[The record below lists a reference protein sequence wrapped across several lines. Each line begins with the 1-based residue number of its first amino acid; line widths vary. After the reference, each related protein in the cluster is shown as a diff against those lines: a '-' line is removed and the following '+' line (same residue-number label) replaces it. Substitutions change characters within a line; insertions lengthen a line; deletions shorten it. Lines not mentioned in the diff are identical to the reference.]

1 MSIKRVAES
10 VPMDLWVPAAP
21 YSVTALCEA
30 ILTIFR
36 DEGGRSDRQKARLMY
51 LVDDYGTDAFAAKVK
66 AEGASWASQLCAR
79 HRPNSSPNI
88 WLISGAVV
96 KSPWVPKGSRVV

>member
-51 LVDDYGTDAFAAKVK
+51 LVDDYGTDAFAANWRSKRSV
-66 AEGASWASQLCAR
+66 EERLD
-79 HRPNSSPNI
+79 
-88 WLISGAVV
+88 AVELTNV
-96 KSPWVPKGSRVV
+96 DTKTKETLSR